1 MADIWCDALASPP
14 LNVPYITG
22 KVSKRGILRVLGADM
37 KRFFVKFLLI
47 FSQIGCVT
55 AFLIV
60 AFGGNYWLIPPAVLP
75 LGILVFMAMTERVN
89 CIHCS
94 TPLWDS
100 RTMGEWMPVSPT
112 VVDKC
117 GNCGRGLFE

>member
-1 MADIWCDALASPP
+1 MADIWRDALASPP
-14 LNVPYITG
+14 LNALCITG
-22 KVSKRGILRVLGADM
+22 KVSKRGILWALGADV
-37 KRFFVKFLLI
+37 KRVFVNFLLI
-47 FSQIGCVT
+47 FSQIGSVA
-55 AFLIV
+55 AFLII

-100 RTMGEWMPVSPT
+100 RTMGTWGPVSPN